1 MRIKLDFVCVAAVGS
16 LGGYLCPMVPVF
28 TGRDKWIDNA
38 CFCAF
43 LIWLDEIYEVGMVY
57 VSIWHKKNVLRC
69 FIFQDFFVF
78 FLVHKKIFISLKE
91 KFKRS
96 RMFKMSRLS
105 RDLRGNISFL

>member
-1 MRIKLDFVCVAAVGS
+1 MSIKLDFVCVAAAGS
-16 LGGYLCPMVPVF
+16 LGGYFCVRWWPVF

-43 LIWLDEIYEVGMVY
+43 LILLDEIYEVGMVY
-57 VSIWHKKNVLRC
+57 VKFIWYKKSFCGVSS
-69 FIFQDFFVF
+69 FKIFFVF
-78 FLVHKKIFISLKE
+78 FCVLCVKKTSSLKE

-105 RDLRGNISFL
+105 